1 MAPSPRAATLAV
13 SAIAGAVLL
22 AGCSSDGISAV
33 SDDDGFRS
41 CVEGAGGSLDGSQ
54 DWDAKKQ
61 LAFWAE
67 PGAIDCALDE
77 LDADQRRDAFAG
89 AFPEPDDGEMSPDR
103 VAEWDVV
110 GDWAARAADTLSLE
124 GVVDRGAVLLD
135 SLWVADA
142 DERYAANG
150 MAGAIVASAMH
161 AEGELKGYD
170 QYLQEHP
177 DEHDSAD
184 LRVAYVGVSGGAQP
198 SASERRTYD
207 ELTAD
212 LVKRVRSDDA

>member
-1 MAPSPRAATLAV
+1 MRSSRTSATLAL
-13 SAIAGAVLL
+13 SAIACAAVLTS
-22 AGCSSDGISAV
+22 CSSDGVGAV
-33 SDDDGFRS
+33 ADDGGFSS
-41 CVEGAGGSLDGSQ
+41 CVAESGASLDGSEEWDQ
-54 DWDAKKQ
+54 DQQ
-61 LAFWAE
+61 LGFWGE
-67 PGAIDCALDE
+67 DGTIDCALDE

-89 AFPEPDDGEMSPDR
+89 AFPEPDGGEVSPER
-103 VAEWDVV
+103 LAEWDVV

-124 GVVDRGAVLLD
+124 GVVERGAVLLD

-142 DERYAANG
+142 DKPYAANG

-161 AEGELKGYD
+161 AEGDLAGYD
-170 QYLQEHP
+170 RYLRDHP
-177 DEHDSAD
+177 DEQDSAD

-207 ELTAD
+207 RLTSD